1 MRRFDQPRRPSC
13 TSPALASIL
22 RRSSHS
28 RLPAPASSRRSRV
41 GSKNFT
47 EQFVLAELYAQAL
60 EATGIKVERKI
71 NLGGTLIAH
80 KALEEKQIDFYPEY
94 TGTILLAV
102 LKAEPMTDR
111 KAVYDKVKAEYAAKG
126 LVVLNEAPVNNTY
139 NMVVRPE
146 TAAQYKLETLTDLAK
161 VAKELK
167 LGAGPEFR
175 DRKDGLPGLK
185 AKYGMEFKEDLQM
198 AIGLRY
204 QALANKQIDVVN
216 GYSTDG
222 MISALKLK
230 RLKDDKNLW
239 PPYYVVPVVRKD
251 ALDANPKMADVLNQR
266 ERAARRGDDG
276 RDELQGRRREEGAEG
291 RRARFPE
298 GQGHRQARRSRG
310 VAPVHRPRH
319 DAHDRSSTRVTLADV
334 VRGRARGVRR
344 RAGDRGARR
353 ASPPRARS
361 STRSR
366 SRHARSTAST
376 RRSAPT
382 PASRFPPTSSPP
394 TSERA
399 VLRARRGRRSAPSDA
414 TSCAR

>member
-1 MRRFDQPRRPSC
+1 MPRPA
-13 TSPALASIL
+13 ALATIL
-22 RRSSHS
+22 TA
-28 RLPAPASSRRSRV
+28 LVALTFAAPASAQQPFRV

-60 EATGIKVERKI
+60 EANGIKVERKL

-102 LKAEPMTDR
+102 MKQEPMTDQ
-111 KAVYDKVKAEYAAKG
+111 KAVYDKVKADYAARG

-146 TAAQYKLETLTDLAK
+146 TAAQYKLETLTDLAT
-161 VAKELK
+161 VAKQLK

-216 GYSTDG
+216 GYATDG

-251 ALDANPKMADVLNQR
+251 ALDANPKIADVLNR
-266 ERAARRGDDG
+266 VSAMLSEATMAELNYRVDGDKMEP
-276 RDELQGRRREEGAEG
+276 RDVAQDFLK
-291 RRARFPE
+291 
-298 GQGHRQARRSRG
+298 SKG
-310 VAPVHRPRH
+310 VVK
-319 DAHDRSSTRVTLADV
+319 
-334 VRGRARGVRR
+334 
-344 RAGDRGARR
+344 
-353 ASPPRARS
+353 
-361 STRSR
+361 
-366 SRHARSTAST
+366 
-376 RRSAPT
+376 
-382 PASRFPPTSSPP
+382 
-394 TSERA
+394 
-399 VLRARRGRRSAPSDA
+399 
-414 TSCAR
+414 